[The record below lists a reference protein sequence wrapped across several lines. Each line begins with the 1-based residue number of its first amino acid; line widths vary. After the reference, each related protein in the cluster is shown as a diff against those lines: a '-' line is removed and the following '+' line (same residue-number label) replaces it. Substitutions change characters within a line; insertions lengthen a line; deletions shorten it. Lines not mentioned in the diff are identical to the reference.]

1 MTCLQVINLKS
12 ELQLNERKQM
22 KELAKKQKE
31 VDSCI
36 SAKMKMEEELMAS
49 KVCCTHRAISVTSCD
64 LL

>member
-1 MTCLQVINLKS
+1 MQVINLKS
-12 ELQLNERKQM
+12 ELQLNERKQL

-31 VDSCI
+31 VDSCV

-49 KVCCTHRAISVTSCD
+49 KVCTQWAIGVTSREGE